1 MSAEYKD
8 RYRSLIFN
16 LRDAKNPQL
25 RQRVL
30 QGEVD
35 PHQLVRMSAAEMA
48 SKVGCTVVSL
58 RPVLCTAFQQG
69 HTCAAQYWKQVV
81 GSCSS
86 ADQSG
91 QQLASC

>member
-1 MSAEYKD
+1 MLKQCPFTLGYSKLESAAAVRLSFCSSMSLKRLFSATAGGVSAEYKD

-48 SKVGCTVVSL
+48 SKVG
-58 RPVLCTAFQQG
+58 
-69 HTCAAQYWKQVV
+69 
-81 GSCSS
+81 
-86 ADQSG
+86 
-91 QQLASC
+91 

>member
-1 MSAEYKD
+1 MVAANTRHVTGVRGVLSQLQLCWLFYCSSLSLHRLSSASAGGVSAEYKD

-48 SKVGCTVVSL
+48 SKVG
-58 RPVLCTAFQQG
+58 
-69 HTCAAQYWKQVV
+69 
-81 GSCSS
+81 
-86 ADQSG
+86 
-91 QQLASC
+91 